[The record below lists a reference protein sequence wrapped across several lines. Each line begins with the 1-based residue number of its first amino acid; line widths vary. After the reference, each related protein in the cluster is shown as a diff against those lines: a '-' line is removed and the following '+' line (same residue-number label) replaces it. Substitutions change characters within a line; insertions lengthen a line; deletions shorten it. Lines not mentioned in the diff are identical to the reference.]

1 MSDLSTKKMLSA
13 YIEGSTQKP
22 GFFTSFFND
31 VVFHN
36 SEKVELDVRR
46 NGNRIAPVLT
56 ALGTGNTRVESR
68 KITNNEWVPPVYGV
82 EFGLSAFDAMKR
94 SIGTNPYEDVNFLKN
109 IQDQFNLE
117 LPSCEQMIRRG
128 VELQC
133 AQVLRNGILAL
144 PDATGAAAYNLDFGA
159 KSSHKLFGVSA
170 DWDLTSGT
178 NRIGDVTLAANKV
191 HEDSG
196 LTPKFMIA
204 GPLAMD
210 AFQRDADVQGQSRMD
225 GTKIGEQVPPNNA
238 LRTGGTYHGRVS
250 AGQHVLEMW
259 STKSFYEAYTDGTR
273 TKFLGDWEVIILG
286 ENASLTL
293 TYGGIPRIAPVD
305 PRLSALAIGRTS
317 SVEGKIDLTTNAYFS
332 LDGNYLHGYVGARPL
347 AVPKSIDGFASIN
360 TKVT

>member
-1 MSDLSTKKMLSA
+1 MSDLSTKKMLTA
-13 YIEGSTQKP
+13 YIEGSSQKP
-22 GFFTSFFND
+22 GFFTSFFTD

-36 SEKVELDVRR
+36 SEKVELDVLR

-56 ALGTGNTRVESR
+56 TLGVGGHRIESK
-68 KITNNEWVPPVYGV
+68 KISNNDWAPPVYGV

-94 SIGTNPYEDVNFLKN
+94 SIGANPYEDVNFLKN
-109 IQDQFNLE
+109 IQDQFRAKMPE
-117 LPSCEQMIRRG
+117 CEQMIRRG

-133 AQVLRNGILAL
+133 AQVLRNGTLAL
-144 PDATGAAAYNLDFGA
+144 PDSAGNVGFELDFEA
-159 KSSHKLFGVSA
+159 KSSHKLFGVGA

-178 NRIGDVTLAANKV
+178 NRIGDVALAANKV

-196 LTPKFMIA
+196 LTPKYMIA

-210 AFQRDADVQGQSRMD
+210 AFQKDADVQGQSRMD
-225 GTKIGEQVPPNNA
+225 GTKIGEQVPPNNQ
-238 LRTGGTYHGRVS
+238 LRNGGTYHGRVS

-259 STKSFYEAYTDGTR
+259 STKGFYEAYPAGAR
-273 TKFLGDWEVIILG
+273 TKYLGDWEVIILG

-293 TYGGIPRIAPVD
+293 TYGGIPRIAPID
-305 PRLSALAIGRTS
+305 PRLSALAIGRANS
-317 SVEGKIDLTTNAYFS
+317 EAGKFDMTTNAWFS

-360 TKVT
+360 TKVS